1 MVVVFLLKFARPFDT
16 LQTPVECAVF
26 SLWQYLQISSAWI
39 VMGMHAVEIYV
50 RALHFSALHG
60 AAELLCH
67 RKQSSSPKVA
77 VAKRRRMISPNKR
90 KRPTASAQA

>member
-1 MVVVFLLKFARPFDT
+1 VVVVFLLKFARPFDT

-26 SLWQYLQISSAWI
+26 SLWQYLQISLAWI
-39 VMGMHAVEIYV
+39 VTGMHAVEIYV

-60 AAELLCH
+60 AELLRH
-67 RKQSSSPKVA
+67 REQSLSPKVA

>member
-39 VMGMHAVEIYV
+39 VTGMYAVEIYV
-50 RALHFSALHG
+50 RVLHFSAVHG
-60 AAELLCH
+60 AELLRH
-67 RKQSSSPKVA
+67 REQSSSPRVA
-77 VAKRRRMISPNKR
+77 VAERRRMFSPNKR
-90 KRPTASAQA
+90 KRPAASAQA